1 MNRIKNRKIRQKKQ
15 SRMSNDVLFLY
26 FASTNR
32 KIFIKRINIYY
43 QLTEEIKVV
52 FSLNYLVKKLFII
65 NKRNKLKSK
74 QQLNRL
80 ILFV

>member
-1 MNRIKNRKIRQKKQ
+1 
-15 SRMSNDVLFLY
+15 MSNDVLFLY

>member
-1 MNRIKNRKIRQKKQ
+1 
-15 SRMSNDVLFLY
+15 MSNDVLFLY

-80 ILFV
+80 ILFVWIKGYNW

>member
-1 MNRIKNRKIRQKKQ
+1 
-15 SRMSNDVLFLY
+15 MSNDVLFLY
-26 FASTNR
+26 FASNR

-43 QLTEEIKVV
+43 QLAEEIKVV